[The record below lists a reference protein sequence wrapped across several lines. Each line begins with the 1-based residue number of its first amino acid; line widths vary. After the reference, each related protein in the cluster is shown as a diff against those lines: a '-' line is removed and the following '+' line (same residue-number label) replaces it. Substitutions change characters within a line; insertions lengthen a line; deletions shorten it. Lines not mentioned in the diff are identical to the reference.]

1 MYDIRNPENAVRMTQ
16 SFLLE
21 ISYVDEDLPHVG
33 IDGIYGERTR
43 RAVRIFQRKRG
54 LPETGRTDRE
64 TWNALYEAYLIAY
77 AENERQRNRE
87 SRDRKTDSR

>member
-1 MYDIRNPENAVRMTQ
+1 MYDIKHPENAVRMTQ

-21 ISYVDEDLPHVG
+21 ISYVDEDLPHVS

-43 RAVRIFQRKRG
+43 RAVRIFQRKNG

-77 AENERQRNRE
+77 AENEQQRNRE
-87 SRDRKTDSR
+87 FKDW

>member
-1 MYDIRNPENAVRMTQ
+1 MYDIRNPESAVRMTQ

-21 ISYVDEDLPHVG
+21 ISYVDGDLPHVS

-43 RAVRIFQRKRG
+43 RAVRIFQRKQG

-64 TWNALYEAYLIAY
+64 TWNALYDAYLIAY
-77 AENERQRNRE
+77 AENERRRNRE
-87 SRDRKTDSR
+87 SHDR

>member
-1 MYDIRNPENAVRMTQ
+1 MYDIRYPENAVRMTQ

-21 ISYVDEDLPHVG
+21 ISYVDEDVPHVS

-43 RAVRIFQRKRG
+43 RAVRIFQKKKG

-77 AENERQRNRE
+77 AENERRRNRE
-87 SRDRKTDSR
+87 SNSR